1 MAIQL
6 QLRRGT
12 TAENDAFTGAVG
24 EMSYDTDTNGLR
36 IHDGNTQGG
45 FKVDTVV
52 EFQAP
57 TAQNNYT
64 WCRKYASGWVE
75 QGGIATTNGS
85 NATPI
90 TLPVEMADAN
100 YIPFIQGRTAT
111 DGYDHAQ
118 WQVMP
123 VNTATSTQTSTTFY
137 AQASITGYNLSF
149 GWRVEGMAA

>member
-64 WCRKYASGWVE
+64 WYTKYADGRVE
-75 QGGIATTNGS
+75 QGGIAPFRDGT
-85 NATPI
+85 I
-90 TLPVEMADAN
+90 TLVVAMADDK
-100 YIPFIQGRTAT
+100 YSISHT
-111 DGYDHAQ
+111 
-118 WQVMP
+118 P
-123 VNTATSTQTSTTFY
+123 VVTGTLPSAAGIAPYVHNVTT
-137 AQASITGYNLSF
+137 TSF
-149 GWRVEGMAA
+149 GVYNNVGSETRWEVKGLAA